1 MSLKSHLSYFSALNN
16 DINNTKRYFFKSQVG
31 FRHTLLQVSFIED
44 EQLVSQFLRRRRL
57 TSLTNSGFN
66 SR

>member
-31 FRHTLLQVSFIED
+31 FRHTLLQVLFIEG
-44 EQLVSQFLRRRRL
+44 EQYDA
-57 TSLTNSGFN
+57 
-66 SR
+66 